1 MPEFLYNEEVELDIA
16 ELMDTEEEIFEEPE
30 EEITAE
36 ELLEAT
42 AEEESSEKK
51 KKLVSDIESGNVEA
65 GHGAE
70 GDYAISKNVAEEE
83 ENNEDVVDEAPL
95 EVDSSGD
102 SSPTI
107 EEVDNVED
115 FTKPTD
121 SIPEKKISV
130 SIEHLRKKMEE
141 EK

>member
-1 MPEFLYNEEVELDIA
+1 MTPASHPTVQPTRHGKGTMNPPPPISAAAAIQSTRVAL
-16 ELMDTEEEIFEEPE
+16 
-30 EEITAE
+30 
-36 ELLEAT
+36 
-42 AEEESSEKK
+42 
-51 KKLVSDIESGNVEA
+51 SDA
-65 GHGAE
+65 G
-70 GDYAISKNVAEEE
+70 I
-83 ENNEDVVDEAPL
+83 DEAPL